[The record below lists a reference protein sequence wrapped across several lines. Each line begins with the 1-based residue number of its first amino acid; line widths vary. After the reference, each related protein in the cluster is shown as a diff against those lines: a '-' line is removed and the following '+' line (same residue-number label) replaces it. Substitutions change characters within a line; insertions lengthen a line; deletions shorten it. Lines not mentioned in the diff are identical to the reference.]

1 MAAMLKIDMVEKATG
16 RMQIEDFDSEVVKTV
31 LDYMYAG
38 FINSNVPVDYK
49 HLIDVARFGQ
59 QYEVRG
65 LVKAAFQLLHIMA
78 NVVNVFD
85 IVKDVEAAKFTNTQ
99 LRCKLI
105 RFIVL

>member
-1 MAAMLKIDMVEKATG
+1 MATMLKIDMVEKATG
-16 RMQIEDFDSEVVKTV
+16 RMQIEDYDSHVVKTV

-38 FINSNVPVDYK
+38 FINTSAPVEYK

-65 LVKAAFQLLHIMA
+65 LVNAAFQLLHLNA

-99 LRCKLI
+99 LRCNLI
-105 RFIVL
+105 RFVVL